1 VELNGTELTS
11 TDVTAAT
18 ANGCADG
25 EILLWVKADEVS
37 SAPMVFTLKA
47 EGYPEAELNVKIS
60 DAAPS
65 GISGTA
71 SAIVATDTQ
80 EDDTVVEAYVS
91 GIFYRN
97 MLTVAEGYTLTDAD
111 ENDLRLA
118 GILLRD
124 GM

>member
-1 VELNGTELTS
+1 
-11 TDVTAAT
+11 
-18 ANGCADG
+18 
-25 EILLWVKADEVS
+25 
-37 SAPMVFTLKA
+37 
-47 EGYPEAELNVKIS
+47 
-60 DAAPS
+60 
-65 GISGTA
+65 
-71 SAIVATDTQ
+71 VATDTQ